1 MGNSKRLFIRFR
13 NYITAVICSAGIAA
27 CIGFLLYH
35 TGIYLQGSAI
45 YAQLYK
51 LDEVMDS
58 MQQGTLFP
66 LYARHWYNGYEIFR
80 LPVHRDDFPHIPR
93 GHTYQYLYFLR
104 HYGIR
109 GTDGVFP
116 LWHPTEKNGGGF
128 FDGNRILFPAFH
140 GFRCGIAG
148 QF

>member
-80 LPVHRDDFPHIPR
+80 YSPPAA
-93 GHTYQYLYFLR
+93 YLCIGMISRMFR
-104 HYGIR
+104 ADIR